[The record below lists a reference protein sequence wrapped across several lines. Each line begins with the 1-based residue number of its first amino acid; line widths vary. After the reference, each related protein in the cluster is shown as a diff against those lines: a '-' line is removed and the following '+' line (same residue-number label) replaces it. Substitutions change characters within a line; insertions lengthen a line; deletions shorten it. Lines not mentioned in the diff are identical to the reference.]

1 VKVRTILNIGVTSIF
16 AIIVGSILMI
26 VVRGAPARASAMD
39 NIPVLGSVPEFVLTE
54 ASGTTLRQADLL
66 GKVWIASFIFT
77 RCGEACPMMMRH
89 EVQLQAELPV
99 RDDLWLVS
107 FSVDPDWDT
116 PKVLT
121 DYAHTF
127 GADRSR
133 WLFLT
138 GDKKQVYHLA
148 TNGFRLSTLDADPA
162 KEMPILHSTKLVL
175 VDRHGAIRGY
185 YDSAD
190 DTNLHKLIRDLRQVL
205 AERS

>member
-1 VKVRTILNIGVTSIF
+1 VKARTILNIGVTSIF

-26 VVRGAPARASAMD
+26 VIRGASTRASAMEV
-39 NIPVLGSVPEFVLTE
+39 PVLGSVPEFTLTE
-54 ASGTTLRQADLL
+54 AAGVTLRRADLL

-77 RCGEACPMMMRH
+77 RCAEVCPMTMRH
-89 EVQLQAELPV
+89 EVRLQAGLPL
-99 RDDLWLVS
+99 RDDLRLVS

-121 DYAHTF
+121 DYARVF

-138 GDKKQVYHLA
+138 GDKQQIYRLA
-148 TNGFRLSTLDADPA
+148 IDGFRLSTQEGDPA

-175 VDRHGAIRGY
+175 VDRRGAIRGY
-185 YDSAD
+185 YDSTD
-190 DTNLHKLIRDLRQVL
+190 ETELRKLIRDVRQVL

>member
-1 VKVRTILNIGVTSIF
+1 MKVRTILNVGIASIF

-26 VVRGAPARASAMD
+26 VMRGTPTRASVSEL
-39 NIPVLGSVPEFVLTE
+39 PVLGSVPEFALTE
-54 ASGTTLRQADLL
+54 ATGTTLRRADLS

-77 RCGEACPMMMRH
+77 RCGEACPMMMRK
-89 EVQLQAELPV
+89 ETRLQSELPL
-99 RDDLWLVS
+99 RDDLRLVS

-121 DYAHTF
+121 DYAHIF
-127 GADRSR
+127 GADRGR

-138 GDKKQVYHLA
+138 GDKKQVYRLA
-148 TNGFRLSTLDADPA
+148 TEGFRLATVDADPA

-185 YDSAD
+185 YDSTEEAE
-190 DTNLHKLIRDLRQVL
+190 LHKLIRDVRQVL

>member
-1 VKVRTILNIGVTSIF
+1 MKVKTILNIGVASTF
-16 AIIVGSILMI
+16 AIVVGTVSMI
-26 VVRGAPARASAMD
+26 ALRGSPTRASS
-39 NIPVLGSVPEFVLTE
+39 VELRVYGSVPEFALTE
-54 ASGTTLRQADLL
+54 AKGTALRREDLL

-77 RCGEACPMMMRH
+77 RCGDACPTMMRH
-89 EVQLQAELPV
+89 ETRLQAQLPL
-99 RDDLWLVS
+99 RDDLRLVS

-127 GADRSR
+127 GVDRSR
-133 WLFLT
+133 WMFLT
-138 GDKKQVYHLA
+138 GDKKQVYQLA
-148 TNGFRLSTLDADPA
+148 TEGFRLATLEADPA

-185 YDSAD
+185 YDS
-190 DTNLHKLIRDLRQVL
+190 TEETELQNLVRDVRQVL

>member
-1 VKVRTILNIGVTSIF
+1 MILNVGVTSIF
-16 AIIVGSILMI
+16 VIIVGSILMI
-26 VVRGAPARASAMD
+26 VVRGAPTRVSAMD
-39 NIPVLGSVPEFVLTE
+39 IPVLGSVPEFTLTE
-54 ASGTTLRQADLL
+54 ANGTSLRNEDLL

-77 RCGEACPMMMRH
+77 RCGEACPTMMRH
-89 EVQLQAELPV
+89 EVHLQAELPV
-99 RDDLWLVS
+99 RDDLRLVS

-121 DYAHTF
+121 DYAHVF

-138 GDKKQVYHLA
+138 GDKKQIYPLA
-148 TNGFRLSTLDADPA
+148 SKGFRLSTLDADPT

-175 VDRHGAIRGY
+175 VDRRGAIRGY
-185 YDSAD
+185 YDSTDEAE
-190 DTNLHKLIRDLRQVL
+190 LQKLARDARQVL

>member
-1 VKVRTILNIGVTSIF
+1 MKVRTILNVGIASTF
-16 AIIVGSILMI
+16 AIIVGTILMI
-26 VVRGAPARASAMD
+26 VMRGTPTRVSVSEL
-39 NIPVLGSVPEFVLTE
+39 PVLGSVPEFALTE
-54 ASGTTLRQADLL
+54 ATGTTLRRADLS

-77 RCGEACPMMMRH
+77 RCGEACPMIMRK
-89 EVQLQAELPV
+89 ETRLQSELPL
-99 RDDLWLVS
+99 RDDLRLVS

-121 DYAHTF
+121 DYAHIF
-127 GADRSR
+127 GADRGR

-148 TNGFRLSTLDADPA
+148 TEGFRLATVDANPA

-185 YDSAD
+185 YDSTEEAE
-190 DTNLHKLIRDLRQVL
+190 LHKLIRDVRQVL

>member
-1 VKVRTILNIGVTSIF
+1 MKVKTILNIGVISTF

-26 VVRGAPARASAMD
+26 VMRGAPTRASAMEV
-39 NIPVLGSVPEFVLTE
+39 PVLGSVPEFSLTE
-54 ASGTTLRQADLL
+54 ANGTALRRADLL
-66 GKVWIASFIFT
+66 GKVWVASFLFT
-77 RCGEACPMMMRH
+77 RCGEACPLLMQH
-89 EVQLQAELPV
+89 EARLQPDLPV
-99 RDDLWLVS
+99 RDDLRLVS

-121 DYAHTF
+121 EYAHTF
-127 GADRSR
+127 GVDRSR

-148 TNGFRLSTLDADPA
+148 SDGFRLAAQPADPA

-175 VDRHGAIRGY
+175 VDRNGAIRGY
-185 YDSAD
+185 YDSSD
-190 DTNLHKLIRDLRQVL
+190 PVEMQKLIRDVRQVL

>member
-1 VKVRTILNIGVTSIF
+1 MKVRTILNIGVASIF
-16 AIIVGSILMI
+16 AIVVGTVLMI
-26 VVRGAPARASAMD
+26 VARGLPVKASAMEV
-39 NIPVLGSVPEFVLTE
+39 PVIGSVPEFSLTE
-54 ASGTTLRQADLL
+54 ANGATVRRADLL
-66 GKVWIASFIFT
+66 GKVWVASFLFT

-89 EVQLQAELPV
+89 EVRLQTDLPL
-99 RDDLWLVS
+99 RDDLRLVS
-107 FSVDPDWDT
+107 FSVDPVWDT

-127 GADRSR
+127 GADRGR

-138 GDKKQVYHLA
+138 GDRKQIYHL
-148 TNGFRLSTLDADPA
+148 TIDGFRLATQGADPA

-185 YDSAD
+185 YDSTD
-190 DTNLHKLIRDLRQVL
+190 ENELRKLIRDVRQVL

>member
-1 VKVRTILNIGVTSIF
+1 MKVRTILNIGVASIF
-16 AIIVGSILMI
+16 IIVVGSILMI
-26 VVRGAPARASAMD
+26 VGRGLPVKASAMEV
-39 NIPVLGSVPEFVLTE
+39 PVIGSVPEFSLTE
-54 ASGTTLRQADLL
+54 ANGATLRRADLL
-66 GKVWIASFIFT
+66 GKVWIASFLFT

-89 EVQLQAELPV
+89 EVRLQMDLPL
-99 RDDLWLVS
+99 RDDLRLVS
-107 FSVDPDWDT
+107 FSVDPVWDT

-127 GADRSR
+127 GADQGR

-138 GDKKQVYHLA
+138 GDKKQIYHL
-148 TNGFRLSTLDADPA
+148 TIDGFRLATQGADPA

-185 YDSAD
+185 YESSDE
-190 DTNLHKLIRDLRQVL
+190 NELRKLIRDVRQVL

>member
-1 VKVRTILNIGVTSIF
+1 MKVRTILNIGVTSIF
-16 AIIVGSILMI
+16 AVVVGTIVMI
-26 VVRGAPARASAMD
+26 VVRGAPTRALAMEV
-39 NIPVLGSVPEFVLTE
+39 PVLGSVPEFVLTE
-54 ASGTTLRQADLL
+54 AAGTKLGRADLL

-77 RCGEACPMMMRH
+77 RCAEVCPMTMRQ
-89 EVQLQAELPV
+89 ETRLQASLPL
-99 RDDLWLVS
+99 RDDLRLVS

-121 DYAHTF
+121 DYAHVF

-138 GDKKQVYHLA
+138 GDKKRIYHLA
-148 TNGFRLSTLDADPA
+148 TEGFHLATQDADPA

-175 VDRHGAIRGY
+175 VDRRGAIRGY
-185 YDSAD
+185 YDSTD
-190 DTNLHKLIRDLRQVL
+190 DAELHKLIRDVREVL

>member
-1 VKVRTILNIGVTSIF
+1 MKVRTILNIGVASIF
-16 AIIVGSILMI
+16 TIVVGSVLMI
-26 VVRGAPARASAMD
+26 VGRGMPARASAMGL
-39 NIPVLGSVPEFVLTE
+39 PVIGSVPEFALTE
-54 ASGTTLRQADLL
+54 ASGATLRRADLL
-66 GKVWIASFIFT
+66 GKVWIANFLFT

-89 EVQLQAELPV
+89 EVRLQTDLPL
-99 RDDLWLVS
+99 RDDLRLVS
-107 FSVDPDWDT
+107 FSVDPAWDT

-127 GADRSR
+127 GAEQSR

-138 GDKKQVYHLA
+138 GDKKQIYHL
-148 TNGFRLSTLDADPA
+148 TIDGFRLATQDADPA

-185 YDSAD
+185 YDSSD
-190 DTNLHKLIRDLRQVL
+190 EDELRKLIRDVRLVL